1 MNGFPRSKK
10 RLTPSRRAAKIRQ
23 EKPMGMA
30 ASQESSFGAAE
41 PQRCADA
48 ERQPFHLPCFALLLS
63 PDELCWDNP
72 SLAVRPQLASF
83 HAPWLFMAGLCV
95 VRLVNEAMNGF
106 PRSKSVSRQ
115 AAEIR

>member
-1 MNGFPRSKK
+1 
-10 RLTPSRRAAKIRQ
+10 
-23 EKPMGMA
+23 MGMA

-48 ERQPFHLPCFALLLS
+48 ERQPFHLSCFALLLS

-83 HAPWLFMAGLCV
+83 HAPWLFLAGLCGV
-95 VRLVNEAMNGF
+95 AALRETAFVF
-106 PRSKSVSRQ
+106 PERR
-115 AAEIR
+115 EIKIPCHAQH